1 MDSIK
6 IRSGFIRH
14 SWPEKAGLQIYRP
27 NGVDEY
33 LFVHFWNPVQ
43 INLNGEIINTN
54 PHACIIIN
62 RGTPHIYC
70 WNEALTQDWFR
81 ITGNVPAFLDMYG
94 LKTNT
99 IYYPKNYSFIT
110 SLTRKLELEDTVENS
125 YSDELCACYLNNLF
139 IQLARELAPNQNQ
152 FKLLNTQTK
161 NTLKKL
167 RYQLS
172 LEYDKKWTI
181 SSMAEFVNFSPS
193 YLHATYKNYYGVSPI
208 QDLITIRMQQ
218 ATILLSDN
226 NESVNEIAEMLGYP
240 NTQQFIRQFTKSMGI
255 SPLKYRKSALRKIEN
270 EE

>member
-14 SWPEKAGLQIYRP
+14 SWPEKAGLKIDRP
-27 NGVDEY
+27 NGIDEY
-33 LFVHFWNPVQ
+33 LFLHFWTPVQ
-43 INLNGEIINTN
+43 IELYGQVITTQPN
-54 PHACIIIN
+54 ACIIIHRN
-62 RGTPHIYC
+62 TPQLYY
-70 WNEALTQDWFR
+70 WKEPLTHDWFR
-81 ITGNVPAFLDMYG
+81 MIGDVPSFLEKYG

-99 IYYPKNYSFIT
+99 IYYPKNFSFIT
-110 SLTRKLELEDTVENS
+110 SLTRKLELEYTVES
-125 YSDELCACYLNNLF
+125 LYSDELCECYLKNLF
-139 IQLARELAPNQNQ
+139 IQLARELSPNQNQ
-152 FKLLNTQTK
+152 FKVLNTQTK

-226 NESVNEIAEMLGYP
+226 KISVNEIAEKLGYP
-240 NTQQFIRQFTKSMGI
+240 NTQQFIRQFTKSIGI
-255 SPLKYRKSALRKIEN
+255 SPLKYRKSASKIN
-270 EE
+270 I